1 MTAKFEPNE
10 YSGWAETLL
19 KQRPIRASAPV
30 STDRASYLAAAAVLT
45 DFPIESLCVREG
57 EPPRTDARAVLRDD
71 VVHVPGSHGRCTLKP
86 SARREALRTLGSP
99 AERKRLRAL
108 NPTSPA
114 TVLQRVYDEFMD
126 GNYEAAHSLDPKD
139 LDAATHVLPW
149 VRALPDVNPR
159 VLPDQRQIQ
168 RTLMIRALLSRMEK
182 LAAGF
187 VGRETE
193 LADLRGFVG
202 VVAPQSRAESAARV
216 ARDFLSWDTRPPLYI
231 QGVGGIGKSA
241 LVAEF
246 ILEHAN
252 SELPFP
258 WVYLDFDD
266 PSLNVESLR
275 SIVLAA
281 ADQLGAQYPRGNW
294 TLVRDAAL
302 EFGLLQSSADS
313 NSAEPNQTID
323 TSDLLNAAHLV
334 GPALQR
340 LISTFAD
347 AVRSAVGGTSIEQ
360 IAGAAD
366 TLPLLI
372 VLDTFEEVQK
382 GGLERGQILWRFLS
396 GLQEQVPRLR
406 IVFAGRAMASDL
418 RIGGRPPRIF
428 PLAGFDE
435 QVAVVFLQKHGV
447 KNTEVARALY
457 RQVGGSPLTLSLAA
471 RVIQAEENA
480 TGTIAGLNTKSYL
493 LFAAGEAVI
502 QGQLY
507 DRILARIRDEDV
519 RAIAHPGLVVR
530 RLTPDV
536 IRYVLAEACGLG
548 EISAERADEL
558 FDSLRRQAGLVTTG
572 PDGVLKHQPDVRETM
587 LRLIEGDRPAQV
599 RKIHEAALA
608 FYDTTADQDPV
619 ARGEWMYHALKLPI
633 DRRTIEARWT
643 RGVADSVLGSLE
655 ELPAS
660 SQVLVSMKA
669 GRPLSPELRQAAEA
683 EEWEIEV
690 ERKAREAIRHGSI
703 DVAASLVAERKERR
717 PGSGLYA
724 VDALVALGRKDVE
737 KALEILGFGIE
748 SVQEA
753 GKTELLIELL
763 RLQGEALGTTSRIAA
778 ADRALAKA
786 QRLARTSGLPSLAL
800 QILTDRLRI
809 GQKPDVAELDA
820 LLRDIPDADFA
831 SLQVHLK
838 GLFAAYAADSEL
850 LVQKGIAAFVLTRS
864 TVEDAAPEL
873 SAMFEGRHDAP
884 VNAKLLSLLRERPHD
899 SSLRT
904 QIGGVLEAALD
915 PRQAQRA
922 R

>member
-1 MTAKFEPNE
+1 MTKFEPNE
-10 YSGWAETLL
+10 YSGWAEMLM
-19 KQRPIRASAPV
+19 KQRPVPPAAPV
-30 STDRASYLAAAAVLT
+30 FADRASYLAAAAVLT
-45 DFPIESLCVREG
+45 DFPIDSLCIREG
-57 EPPRTDARAVLRDD
+57 EPPRTDARSVLNHD
-71 VVHVPGSHGRCTLKP
+71 VVHVPGSRGRCTLKP
-86 SARREALRTLGSP
+86 TARKEALRTLGSP
-99 AERKRLRAL
+99 AERKRVRAL
-108 NPTSPA
+108 NPVSPV
-114 TVLQRVYDEFMD
+114 TVLQRVYDEFLA
-126 GNYEAAHSLDPKD
+126 GNYQAAHSPDPKD
-139 LDAATHVLPW
+139 LDAVTHILPW
-149 VRALPDVNPR
+149 VRGLPDVNPR
-159 VLPDQRQIQ
+159 SLPDERQIQ
-168 RTLMIRALLSRMEK
+168 RTLMSRALLSRMEK

-187 VGRETE
+187 VGREYE
-193 LADLRGFVG
+193 LAELRSFVG
-202 VVAPQSRAESAARV
+202 VVAPQSRRESASRA
-216 ARDFLSWDTRPPLYI
+216 ARDFLSRDTRTPLFI

-246 ILEHAN
+246 ILQHAN
-252 SELPFP
+252 SEMPFP

-266 PSLNVESLR
+266 PGLNVESLR

-281 ADQLGAQYPRGNW
+281 VDQLAAQYARGNW

-302 EFGLLQSSADS
+302 EFGLIRQSADS
-313 NSAEPNQTID
+313 DSAEPNQTID
-323 TSDLLNAAHLV
+323 TSDLLDAAHLV
-334 GPALQR
+334 GPVLNR
-340 LISTFAD
+340 LIRTFAD
-347 AVRSAVGGTSIEQ
+347 AVRSAVSATSLEQ
-360 IAGAAD
+360 IAGTAD

-382 GGLERGQILWRFLS
+382 GGLERGEILWRFLT
-396 GLQEQVPRLR
+396 GLHEQVPRLR

-418 RIGGRPPRIF
+418 RIAGRPPRIF

-435 QVAVVFLQKHGV
+435 QVAVVFLQKQGV
-447 KNTEVARALY
+447 TDTDVARALY

-471 RVIQAEENA
+471 RVIKEEENT
-480 TGTIAGLNTKSYL
+480 TGTIAGLTTKSYL
-493 LFAAGEAVI
+493 LFTAGEAVI

-530 RLTPDV
+530 RLTPGV
-536 IRYVLAEACGLG
+536 IRHVLAKPCGLG
-548 EISAERADEL
+548 DISDERAEEL
-558 FDSLRRQAGLVTTG
+558 FDSLRRQAGLVTAG

-599 RKIHEAALA
+599 RSIHDAALA
-608 FYDTTADQDPV
+608 FYDQTADQDPV
-619 ARGEWMYHALKLPI
+619 ARAEWMYHALKLAI
-633 DRRTIEARWT
+633 DRRKIDARWT
-643 RGVADSVLGSLE
+643 RGVADSVLGSLD
-655 ELPAS
+655 ELPPS
-660 SQVLVSMKA
+660 SQVLVSMKV
-669 GRPLSPELRQAAEA
+669 GRPLSAELRKAAEA

-703 DVAASLVAERKERR
+703 DVAAALVAERKERR

-724 VDALVALGRKDVE
+724 VDALVALGHKEVD

-753 GKTELLIELL
+753 GRPDLLIELL
-763 RLQGEALGTTSRIAA
+763 RLQGEALGMTTRISA

-786 QRLARTSGLPSLAL
+786 QRLARASGLPSLAL

-809 GQKPDVAELDA
+809 GQKPPVGELDA

-831 SLQVHLK
+831 SLQVQLK

-850 LVQKGIAAFVLTRS
+850 LVQKGIAAFVLRRS

-873 SAMFEGRHDAP
+873 AAVIDGAYNAP
-884 VNAKLLSLLRERPHD
+884 VNAKLLALLKERPRD
-899 SSLRT
+899 SSLRI
-904 QIGGVLEAALD
+904 QLGRVLEAALD